1 MKCSKCG
8 FENIVRASYCNK
20 CGEKFKEEERKKAY
34 KKTIFGKIETLENV
48 KAIVTLEKITGN
60 IVFKIISLLIV
71 LGIGLYFLFSMGINT
86 KLLESKDY
94 ELFYNKVDDE
104 YYLVV
109 DDIASSV
116 NVSLYRP
123 NRVQEI
129 TVNHYDING
138 NLLEEKVI
146 EKDQTINLEPFKDDY
161 YVIKSEYS
169 SKNEES
175 LKVIVYK
182 SSDI

>member
-8 FENIVRASYCNK
+8 FENIVKASYCNK
-20 CGEKFKEEERKKAY
+20 CGEKFKDEERKKAY
-34 KKTIFGKIETLENV
+34 KKTIFGKIETLEKL

-71 LGIGLYFLFSMGINT
+71 LGVGLYFLLSMGINT
-86 KLLESKDY
+86 KLLESNDY
-94 ELFYNKVDDE
+94 ELFYNKTDNE
-104 YYLVV
+104 YYLLVE
-109 DDIASSV
+109 DDKTSA

-123 NRVQEI
+123 NRVKKI

-138 NLLEEKVI
+138 NLLEEKEI
-146 EKDQTINLEPFKDDY
+146 QKDQIINLNTFKDDY

-169 SKNEES
+169 SKNEQS